1 MKLPSCV
8 SCGRPVLQL
17 SGQFANLDSYYLGE
31 GGPPRETA
39 GAWHASCLAASPAAT
54 AWYGMRL
61 RNHCDVRDFR
71 PVAELD
77 HWTVVGHPRSGD
89 VVAFGRA
96 GELVSLALGR
106 DRGRSVAGGA
116 VYPTVVPL
124 YNVEL
129 DDEPVIADIQRG
141 LDADGSYPVMAL
153 IDKLGIADRVVHPVA
168 LDGSVFRLDPELRE
182 YWSRRSAVASVEHGV
197 FVPSELLPHVVD
209 ARR

>member
-54 AWYGMRL
+54 AWYAVRL

-153 IDKLGIADRVVHPVA
+153 IDKLGIADRVVSARPGAQGILESA
-168 LDGSVFRLDPELRE
+168 LGGGE
-182 YWSRRSAVASVEHGV
+182 RR
-197 FVPSELLPHVVD
+197 
-209 ARR
+209 ARRVRSIGAAAARRRRQALNSVTLRR